1 MRQMA
6 KPHVHTHLSRPLGHV
21 LACTAAFIWSFNF
34 IGIKMA
40 REEIGPF
47 ALAMIRFDIG
57 AAVALVI
64 LLIRRPNLRAIRPI
78 SWLLIVGVSV
88 LAGPGF
94 HILLNI
100 GAEGTDTG
108 LIAILIATQSLHV
121 AWAGALFL
129 GERVARRQ
137 VAALMIAFA
146 GLAVPLVADDGM
158 GYLSIGYPLMILVG
172 AVLAS
177 TNIILPRVL
186 VAHVNTID
194 LACLVVI
201 AGAILS
207 QPLLVFE
214 GLDGLSNLSVTGWW
228 VVGYLGTIGMVI
240 VFLIWYAALRRL
252 PAVTAGFYLFVM
264 MVCSVI
270 WGALLRDE
278 PFSWTYAVAAL
289 AVLLGIYLNATSG
302 AIHRKPM
309 MVD

>member
-1 MRQMA
+1 MA
-6 KPHVHTHLSRPLGHV
+6 CMVKPHVHTHLSRTFGHV
-21 LACTAAFIWSFNF
+21 LAFTAAFIWSFNF

-64 LLIRRPNLRAIRPI
+64 LLIRRPNLRAIRPV
-78 SWLLIVGVSV
+78 SWLLIAGVSV

-94 HILLNI
+94 HVLLNI
-100 GAEGTDTG
+100 GATGTDTG
-108 LIAILIATQSLHV
+108 LIAILISTQSLHV

-129 GERVARRQ
+129 GERVTKKQ
-137 VAALMIAFA
+137 MAALLIAFV
-146 GLAVPLVADDGM
+146 GLAVPLLVGQ
-158 GYLSIGYPLMILVG
+158 GVGFESIGFPIMILTG

-186 VAHVNTID
+186 VAHVNTVD
-194 LACLVVI
+194 LACLIVI
-201 AGAILS
+201 VGAAMC

-214 GLDGLSNLSVTGWW
+214 GLGQLHGLSTTGWL
-228 VVGYLGTIGMVI
+228 VVGYLGSIGIVG

-252 PAVTAGFYLFVM
+252 PAVTTGFYLFVM

-278 PFSWTYAVAAL
+278 PFSWTYIVAAL
-289 AVLLGIYLNATSG
+289 AVLVGIYLNATAG

-309 MVD
+309 MAD